1 MAITLSRVRQLP
13 GITEVQGDLG
23 EMTMIVTYDLT
34 QVSPEQ
40 ISEAVKDIGYSTTGT
55 FEP

>member
-13 GITEVQGDLG
+13 GITEVEGDLG
-23 EMTMIVTYDLT
+23 AMTLIVTYDSS

-40 ISEAVKDIGYSTTGT
+40 ISQAVEDIGYRTTGT

>member
-1 MAITLSRVRQLP
+1 VAITLSRVRQLP
-13 GITEVQGDLG
+13 GITEVEGDLG
-23 EMTMIVTYDLT
+23 AMTLIVTYDSS

-40 ISEAVKDIGYSTTGT
+40 ISQAVEDIGYRTTGT

>member
-23 EMTMIVTYDLT
+23 AMTMIVTYDSA
-34 QVSPEQ
+34 QVTPEQ
-40 ISEAVKDIGYSTTGT
+40 ISEAVEDIGYSTTGT